1 MITSID
7 AEKASIFCN
16 RCRKVKDKT
25 EFLLVVKKKT
35 LSKFG
40 RKGKFLNLN
49 SNYQKNHIV
58 KLFFKF
64 HLRSGITQGCLLAT
78 LPFNTVLEVLD
89 SVIKQE
95 KDIKDIKMR
104 NEEIKTIICRW
115 HDCIHKKSKRIY
127 KQCELISGFNN
138 VGIRSK
144 YKKQFNFYRSGQVSR
159 K

>member
-1 MITSID
+1 MQKRHLFSAID
-7 AEKASIFCN
+7 AEKSKIRLN
-16 RCRKVKDKT
+16 SY
-25 EFLLVVKKKT
+25 LWLKKKT

-104 NEEIKTIICRW
+104 NEEIKTIICR
-115 HDCIHKKSKRIY
+115 
-127 KQCELISGFNN
+127 
-138 VGIRSK
+138 
-144 YKKQFNFYRSGQVSR
+144 
-159 K
+159 